1 MVNDLILAVTPRRP
15 QNARKSP
22 NAPRKQKGSFVGHV
36 GVHGA
41 VRDLTGQF
49 NIIAAQ
55 RARAD
60 EKD

>member
-1 MVNDLILAVTPRRP
+1 MNAAPATPRRP
-15 QNARKSP
+15 REEAP
-22 NAPRKQKGSFVGHV
+22 NVPDAPRKQKRFADFTTGAPV
-36 GVHGA
+36 A

-55 RARAD
+55 KTRMD